1 MFIRITEKVLSN
13 MEKQNMIQ
21 TDQRSVYMYGINQM
35 LNILLNIL
43 TYLVIGL
50 IFHMTLETIIFTCAY
65 IPLRIYAG
73 GFHAKTPFRCWI
85 TSGLMLFAVLFF
97 MKYVSLNA
105 FEYDI
110 IAVVC
115 AVIILILSP
124 VEDKNKPLDDKEK
137 PIYKIRSII
146 VFSAELIIVF
156 LLKLFHND
164 SIVLCIEMVWIT
176 LCTMLAAGK
185 FKNYLIIKGEQY
197 K

>member
-1 MFIRITEKVLSN
+1 
-13 MEKQNMIQ
+13 
-21 TDQRSVYMYGINQM
+21 
-35 LNILLNIL
+35 
-43 TYLVIGL
+43 
-50 IFHMTLETIIFTCAY
+50 
-65 IPLRIYAG
+65 
-73 GFHAKTPFRCWI
+73 
-85 TSGLMLFAVLFF
+85 MLFAVLFF

-110 IAVVC
+110 ISVVC

-176 LCTMLAAGK
+176 LCIMLAAGK
-185 FKNYLIIKGEQY
+185 LKNYLIIKDEQY

>member
-13 MEKQNMIQ
+13 MEKQNIIQ
-21 TDQRSVYMYGINQM
+21 SNQRSVYKYGINQM
-35 LNILLNIL
+35 LNMLLNIL

-50 IFHMTLETIIFTCAY
+50 TFHMTLETIVFTSAY

-85 TSGLMLFAVLFF
+85 TSGIMLFAVLLF
-97 MKYVSLNA
+97 MKYVTMNA
-105 FEYDI
+105 FKCDI
-110 IAVVC
+110 IAIVC
-115 AVIILILSP
+115 AAFILILSP

-146 VFSAELIIVF
+146 VLTAELLIVF
-156 LLKLFHND
+156 LLKLFHNN

-176 LCTMLAAGK
+176 LFTMLTVGK
-185 FKNYLIIKGEQY
+185 LKNYLISKDQLF